1 MGGGFFILVSQ
12 TISRYYAIKNLTR
25 GVGTVCRTNRIAF
38 EQFRVLQVPSRCNR
52 RASVGAF
59 STLASCIFALLAA
72 VPLTAQVNS
81 RAEEIQQARREKAE
95 KVAPEVVSKS
105 ENTLNYIKEKKLL
118 ERFMAG
124 IGGFRVKL
132 GGLATGQGFAL
143 GPEYLRQDLA
153 HGNVIFRG
161 SARAS
166 FAKAQIYDLQ
176 LTLPKLA
183 NDTLFLDLYGVHR
196 NYPQIDYYG
205 PGPNSSKGNRT
216 DFRLE
221 DTSYDFTA
229 GVKPFRNFK
238 LGVTGGYLQVNTGSG
253 TRSGI
258 ASTEVV
264 FSSATTPGL
273 DNQSDFLR
281 GGGFIQFDYR
291 DNPGG
296 PRSGGN
302 YLAKF
307 IYYDDRNLDLHTF
320 RRLQIEAQQYFPFF
334 NRRRVI
340 ALRAR
345 TILSFE
351 SDGQSVPF
359 YLQPTLGGSD
369 DLRGFRAFRF
379 YDNNQIVVNAEYRW
393 ESFTGLDMAL
403 FFDAGKVTSS
413 RSQINFH
420 DLEASAGFGFRF
432 NVRNNVFLRLD
443 VGYSH
448 EGFQVWF
455 KFGNPF

>member
-1 MGGGFFILVSQ
+1 MAARRGAFFLLIGQ
-12 TISRYYAIKNLTR
+12 TISLYHAIETLSCCM
-25 GVGTVCRTNRIAF
+25 GTTCHTKRIAF
-38 EQFRVLQVPSRCNR
+38 AKIRVLQVCSRCSHR
-52 RASVGAF
+52 VSAGAASI
-59 STLASCIFALLAA
+59 LIICLLVLLFA
-72 VPLTAQVNS
+72 VPLAAQVNS

-95 KVAPEVVSKS
+95 KIVPEKVSKT
-105 ENTLNYIKEKKLL
+105 ENALNYIKEKKLL
-118 ERFMAG
+118 ERFTAG
-124 IGGFRVKL
+124 IGGFRLKL
-132 GGLATGQGFAL
+132 GGLPTGQGFAL

-153 HGNVIFRG
+153 YGNVIFRG

-166 FAKAQIYDLQ
+166 FAKAQLYDLQ

-183 NDTLFLDLYGVHR
+183 NDSLFLDLYAVHR
-196 NYPQIDYYG
+196 NSPQIDYYG

-216 DFRLE
+216 NFRLE

-264 FSSATTPGL
+264 FSPATTPGL
-273 DNQSDFLR
+273 DDQSDFLR

-307 IYYDDRNLDLHTF
+307 TYYDDRNLDLHTF
-320 RRLQIEAQQYFPFF
+320 RHLQIEVQQYIPFF

-359 YLQPTLGGSD
+359 YLQPKRCRPGAGCQRQDSGILASTS
-369 DLRGFRAFRF
+369 RA
-379 YDNNQIVVNAEYRW
+379 
-393 ESFTGLDMAL
+393 
-403 FFDAGKVTSS
+403 
-413 RSQINFH
+413 
-420 DLEASAGFGFRF
+420 
-432 NVRNNVFLRLD
+432 
-443 VGYSH
+443 
-448 EGFQVWF
+448 
-455 KFGNPF
+455 